1 MIINVQKSL
10 PQSDEFTFTAIDFER
25 ANNSQ
30 NSVCQVGICAVERG
44 RIIKS
49 CEYLVRPPQRVF
61 YFQKKAMEI
70 HGITYLDVED
80 ALTFDKVWKKIL
92 PYIEGRPLVANSF
105 RDDAMTMDAILCSY
119 RIKYHYQRYGHLCT
133 LELAQRADIHGENNK
148 YNLEALCGR
157 YCISLEPHHAG
168 SDAEG
173 CAKLALALA
182 EELSIDSFRSLADFS
197 QTPDFHEPE
206 LPELLTHS
214 DLDVL
219 ENYLHRLKKKNSTAR
234 RLPPTERPRQGQKTN
249 KKISLRHHRKRLR
262 NERPWAGTVVCRTPV
277 SSRPRKERQDKTPE
291 ETPARQTGAAD
302 RKLYK
307 VNI

>member
-1 MIINVQKSL
+1 MIINVQKNL

-92 PYIEGRPLVANSF
+92 PYIEGRPLVAHSF
-105 RDDAMTMDAILCSY
+105 RDDAMTMDAILSSY
-119 RIKYHYQRYGHLCT
+119 RIKYHYQKYGHLCT

-157 YCISLEPHHAG
+157 YGISLEPHHAG

-219 ENYLHRLKKKNSTAR
+219 ENYLHRLK
-234 RLPPTERPRQGQKTN
+234 N
-249 KKISLRHHRKRLR
+249 KKTVQLADCPRLKDLGRAKKLIKRYPSVTIAKDSAMSARGLAQWFAELPSLPAPEKSGRTRRRRRH
-262 NERPWAGTVVCRTPV
+262 RPVKQEPLTANFT
-277 SSRPRKERQDKTPE
+277 K
-291 ETPARQTGAAD
+291 
-302 RKLYK
+302 
-307 VNI
+307 